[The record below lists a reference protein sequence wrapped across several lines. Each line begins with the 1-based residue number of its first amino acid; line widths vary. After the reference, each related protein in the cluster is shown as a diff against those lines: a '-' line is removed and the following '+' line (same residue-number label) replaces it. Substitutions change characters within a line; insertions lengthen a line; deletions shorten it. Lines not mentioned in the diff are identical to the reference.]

1 MAEAGFEARS
11 MWSRGLR
18 IPSTPGCVAVTM
30 WMVVIS
36 GIEQPV
42 SSCGV
47 SAGEGD
53 VAHAVSK
60 AMKQILAYVAFP
72 SQK

>member
-1 MAEAGFEARS
+1 MG
-11 MWSRGLR
+11 
-18 IPSTPGCVAVTM
+18 
-30 WMVVIS
+30 MVVLT
-36 GIEQPV
+36 GLEQPV

-60 AMKQILAYVAFP
+60 ATKQTLACVAFP
-72 SQK
+72 SQKKI